1 MSLTDKP
8 TEEMLQAGFDA
19 LEARG
24 FHVSGSDIS
33 TDDLSAVF
41 TAMAAKAP
49 AVTDTQAIGIIVEAN
64 IESRQTRV
72 GGTTNWAGD
81 IWNALKRGVQ

>member
-8 TEEMLQAGFDA
+8 TEEMVQAGFDA

-24 FHVSGSDIS
+24 FHVSGSDMS
-33 TDDLSAVF
+33 ADDLRAVF
-41 TAMAAKAP
+41 IAMDAKRP
-49 AVTDTQAIGIIVEAN
+49 VLTDTQAIGIIIEAN
-64 IESRQTRV
+64 IRSRQTRV